1 MSEEIKPLFFEDL
14 EEEKSTNKEG
24 GKPSTSFENGGEG
37 KDTFVSRER
46 KPDEIINKNSNF
58 IFFFGAGESGK
69 SVILA
74 SMLYAM
80 RKKFGVISPKIGTPN
95 SKEARVLLET
105 FFEDIGEGKL
115 PERTDRD
122 KVTRMDLVFNPNNKS
137 QKVPPI
143 DLTFLEASG
152 ENWNEIKRGGVLHKS
167 LDTYLS
173 SDIPLTFIITTGYSK
188 AHEEDS
194 FICQFLY
201 MLEEKRYNLKRK
213 TNVIMVVSK
222 WDQSGSERIAS
233 AEELDNF
240 MKERLPM
247 TNNFL
252 ETYNLDKTYS
262 TIGELYK
269 EDGGDKERI
278 RYLNLSSAERLSKWL
293 YKSIAGKSLDYP
305 GTMWE
310 QLKWSIG
317 LK

>member
-1 MSEEIKPLFFEDL
+1 MSEEIKPLFFDDL
-14 EEEKSTNKEG
+14 EDKPTKEEPF
-24 GKPSTSFENGGEG
+24 KPSSSFKEKERDE
-37 KDTFVSRER
+37 DTFVSRER
-46 KPDEIINKNSNF
+46 KPDEVINKNSNF

-74 SMLYAM
+74 SMLYIM
-80 RKKFGVISPKIGTPN
+80 RKKLGVISPKIGTPN
-95 SKEARVLLET
+95 SKEARILLES
-105 FFEDIGEGKL
+105 FFEDIAAGKI

-152 ENWNEIKRGGVLHKS
+152 ENWNEIRRGGTLHKS

-173 SDIPLTFIITTGYSK
+173 SDIPLTFIITTGYNK
-188 AHEEDS
+188 AHTEDS
-194 FICQFLY
+194 FISQFLY

-222 WDQSGSERIAS
+222 WDQSGSERIS
-233 AEELDNF
+233 STEELDNF

-269 EDGGDKERI
+269 EEGADAERI